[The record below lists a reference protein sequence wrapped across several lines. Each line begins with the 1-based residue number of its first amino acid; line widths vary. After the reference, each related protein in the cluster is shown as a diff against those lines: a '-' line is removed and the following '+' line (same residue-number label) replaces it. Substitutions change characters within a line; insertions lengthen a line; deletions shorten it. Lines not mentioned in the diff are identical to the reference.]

1 MRIFLITFFIL
12 SSFFSKAQDVSS
24 LPLTAFPTATQDA
37 DKPLIVYVSGDG
49 GLNSFSK
56 QFCQALNSKGY
67 PVVLFNSLKYFWSK
81 KTAQQTSADVQRTL
95 LYYKNVWKK
104 NKVVVIGYSFGGD
117 VLPFVYTRWPKD
129 VQSFVRNLVMV
140 SPSNT
145 TDFEVHVNQMFGKK
159 QTDGVSVID
168 EINKITDKPLL
179 FIQAEREPERV
190 ETEKL
195 KVRNQ
200 KLVILK
206 GGHHYDNNGG
216 EVANVIVQNL

>member
-1 MRIFLITFFIL
+1 MVFII
-12 SSFFSKAQDVSS
+12 SSFLSKAQDVSS
-24 LPLTAFPTATQDA
+24 LPLTPFPANTHDA
-37 DKPLIVYVSGDG
+37 DKALIIYISGDG

-56 QFCQALNSKGY
+56 QFCQALNDKGY
-67 PVVLFNSLKYFWSK
+67 SVVLFNSLKYFWSK
-81 KTAQQTSADVQRTL
+81 KTPQQASADVQRTL
-95 LYYKNVWKK
+95 QYYKTAWKK
-104 NKVVVIGYSFGGD
+104 NKVVVIGYSFGAD
-117 VLPFVYTRWPKD
+117 VLPFVYSRWPKD
-129 VQSFVRNLVMV
+129 VQSLVKNLAFV

-159 QTDGVSVID
+159 QTNGASVTD
-168 EINKITDKPLL
+168 ELNKITDKPLL
-179 FIQAEREPERV
+179 FIQAEKEPERV

-216 EVANVIVQNL
+216 EVANVIVENL

>member
-1 MRIFLITFFIL
+1 MRIFLIMVFII
-12 SSFFSKAQDVSS
+12 SSFLSKAQDVSS
-24 LPLTAFPTATQDA
+24 LPLTPFPANTHDA
-37 DKPLIVYVSGDG
+37 DKALIIYISGDG

-56 QFCQALNSKGY
+56 QFCQALNDKGY
-67 PVVLFNSLKYFWSK
+67 SVVLFNSLKYFWSK
-81 KTAQQTSADVQRTL
+81 KTPQQASADVQRTL
-95 LYYKNVWKK
+95 QYYKTAWKK
-104 NKVVVIGYSFGGD
+104 NKVVVIGYSFGAD
-117 VLPFVYTRWPKD
+117 VLPFVYSRWPKD
-129 VQSFVRNLVMV
+129 VQSLVKNLAFV

-159 QTDGVSVID
+159 QTNGASVTD
-168 EINKITDKPLL
+168 ELNKITDKPLL
-179 FIQAEREPERV
+179 FIQAEKEPERV

-216 EVANVIVQNL
+216 EVANVIVENL